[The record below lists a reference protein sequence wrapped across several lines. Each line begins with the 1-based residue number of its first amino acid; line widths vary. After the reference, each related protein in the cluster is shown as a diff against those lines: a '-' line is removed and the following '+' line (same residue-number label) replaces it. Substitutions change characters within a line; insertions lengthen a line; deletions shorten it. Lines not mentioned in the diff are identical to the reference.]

1 MGSLPR
7 SSEPPCARAAL
18 DEIDSNRL
26 IREAYRIEGI
36 REPECRS
43 IFLDWAIK
51 LPSEITPREAIAAL
65 LEVYGKDAPTDH
77 PMSEILRAGLSE
89 TARSG
94 RRGGR
99 DARVESR

>member
-1 MGSLPR
+1 MVSLPR
-7 SSEPPCARAAL
+7 SPGPPCARTAL
-18 DEIDSNRL
+18 DEIDSNQL

-51 LPSEITPREAIAAL
+51 LPSEIAPREAIAAL
-65 LEVYGKDAPTDH
+65 LEVYGKDAPTNH
-77 PMSEILRAGLSE
+77 PMSEILRAGLTE

-99 DARVESR
+99 DARLVSR

>member
-7 SSEPPCARAAL
+7 SPEPPCTRLAL
-18 DEIDSNRL
+18 DEIDSNQL

-43 IFLDWAIK
+43 IFLDWVIK
-51 LPSEITPREAIAAL
+51 LPSEIAYQKAIEAL
-65 LEVYGKDAPTDH
+65 LEVYGKDAPPDH
-77 PMSEILRAGLSE
+77 PMSEILRAGLGE
-89 TARSG
+89 TSRSG

-99 DARVESR
+99 DARVASR